1 MQLKPSICVCVSAC
15 FVFTFDMTV
24 PDAPAFAR
32 SFLALLKE
40 NEVGSQVQTYLLRVG
55 CLTVQQMYGRCDDV
69 TEILANIIAGA
80 IPNPEDSSETL
91 ELQLSEK
98 SKLKH
103 VWLQCEA
110 LVKHELEKLATG
122 RNDDELDDAPLSR
135 DDYLMVTGAFKV
147 KYDWSLPARRMVGDN
162 LLGKIRRQFQKNAV
176 SLMAVNRT
184 TCLADAN
191 RCQEPKRQRFGPGP
205 SHGSHLEWVTGEVDA
220 VPCPDTRAFL
230 RLLRLLT
237 TGWAV
242 AGCYKVTWDNREM
255 IYAHWQ
261 ECDTWL
267 STFEEIAWKWVDDFG
282 DAAAHVKITMVDE
295 RFRVGA
301 IELTRDHAEDEPPM
315 PWGKALLRSLRDKWY
330 IFTEARQEL
339 VEYIGSRPQ
348 GSRAAASS
356 GAGAS
361 SRTVQKA
368 RSNMAITANKVQ
380 FTKAEKEKV
389 ADKKASKPAC
399 GKCTKD
405 GTVVCKAVNDKRGC
419 TGLAGNCPKG
429 QYHGCDILL
438 LSTKACCGSK
448 THTRTQHREDLHGK
462 WVPFSAPKN

>member
-1 MQLKPSICVCVSAC
+1 MHLSSSSCFASEVSKIVEFRCSCLQSATKDTLHGRVRPSWCVDACISFVIVMRFKLSNCGRVSAC
-15 FVFTFDMTV
+15 FVFTFDMAAPV
-24 PDAPAFAR
+24 APAFAR
-32 SFLALLKE
+32 SLLALLKE
-40 NEVGSQVQTYLLRVG
+40 NDVGPQVQAYLLRVG
-55 CLTVQQMYGRCDDV
+55 CLTVPQMYGRCDDV
-69 TEILANIIAGA
+69 KEIQANIIAGA
-80 IPNPEDSSETL
+80 IPNPEDSSATL

-122 RNDDELDDAPLSR
+122 RTDDELDDAPLSR
-135 DDYLMVTGAFKV
+135 DDYRMVTGAFKA
-147 KYDWSLPARRMVGDN
+147 KYDWSLPAKRMVGDR

-176 SLMAVNRT
+176 SLMVVNRT

-191 RCQEPKRQRFGPGP
+191 RGQEPKRQRIGPGP
-205 SHGSHLEWVTGEVDA
+205 SHGSHLEWVTGDVDA

-267 STFEEIAWKWVDDFG
+267 STFEEIAWQWVDDFG
-282 DAAAHVKITMVDE
+282 DAAAHDKITVVEE

-301 IELTRDHAEDEPPM
+301 IELTRDHAEVEPPM

-339 VEYIGSRPQ
+339 AEHFGSNSPALGLQPPVEP
-348 GSRAAASS
+348 
-356 GAGAS
+356 
-361 SRTVQKA
+361 SRTF
-368 RSNMAITANKVQ
+368 N
-380 FTKAEKEKV
+380 
-389 ADKKASKPAC
+389 KASNSNEA
-399 GKCTKD
+399 
-405 GTVVCKAVNDKRGC
+405 TVTDEMDV
-419 TGLAGNCPKG
+419 LA
-429 QYHGCDILL
+429 
-438 LSTKACCGSK
+438 
-448 THTRTQHREDLHGK
+448 
-462 WVPFSAPKN
+462 